1 MKEGIRVLG
10 IDDSP
15 FNKSGRKKRV
25 LIVGAVYRNGIVE
38 GVLSTFIT
46 KDGTD
51 STSKLSRMVSK
62 SRFLQ
67 QIRLIIIHGTMMAG
81 LNVVDIHSLSQK
93 LGVPVIAVT
102 KRRPDM
108 ERVYNALRKSSMKT
122 GIKAFNAKR
131 SIIEKAEKAAGFSKA
146 RIKGETYFIQPA
158 GIDAKKAEEL
168 LNRFGVVAL
177 RLAHIIGSGIVKGES
192 SGRI

>member
-15 FNKSGRKKRV
+15 FDKSGREKRV
-25 LIVGAVYRNGIVE
+25 LIVGTVYRNGIVE

-51 STSKLSRMVSK
+51 STIKLSRMVSK

-67 QIRLIIIHGTMMAG
+67 QIKLIIIHGTMMAG
-81 LNVVDIHSLSQK
+81 LNVVDIHRLSQK
-93 LGVPVIAVT
+93 LRVPVIAVI
-102 KRRPDM
+102 KRKPDM
-108 ERVYNALRKSSMKT
+108 ERVYNALRKSSIRT
-122 GIKAFNAKR
+122 FNAKR
-131 SIIEKAEKAAGFSKA
+131 KIIEKAGKAAGFSKA

-158 GIDAKKAEEL
+158 GIDARKSEES
-168 LNRFGVVAL
+168 LNRLGVGAL

>member
-51 STSKLSRMVSK
+51 STIKLSRMVSK

-67 QIRLIIIHGTMMAG
+67 QIRIIIIHGTMMAG
-81 LNVVDIHSLSQK
+81 LNVVDIHSLSRK
-93 LGVPVIAVT
+93 LGIPVIAVT
-102 KRRPDM
+102 KRRPNM
-108 ERVYNALRKSSMKT
+108 ERVYNALKKSSIRT
-122 GIKAFNAKR
+122 FNAKKM
-131 SIIEKAEKAAGFSKA
+131 IIEKAERAARFSKA
-146 RIKGETYFIQPA
+146 NIKGETYFIQPA
-158 GIDAKKAEEL
+158 GIDAREAEKT
-168 LNRFGVVAL
+168 LNRFGVGAL
-177 RLAHIIGSGIVKGES
+177 RLAHIIGSGIIKGES